1 MDGKTDLQRGK
12 RGVYYRCEYLSER
25 VFFVQNITFQ
35 QLQAFFAVAETLNLS
50 ETANQLYVSQPA
62 LILLQSPQDAT
73 RLVGEDAVFSVS
85 VSGGV
90 QPYTYQWYVIP
101 GTRGESNVFASA
113 IAEEGTPVAGA
124 VSSQLT
130 VTASIELNGNQ
141 YYCVIQDDIGQKV
154 VSEAARLD
162 VVKPAPQTGDQFP
175 LLPLLAMLLGC
186 GTILVF
192 GYLLGKNKFLGNRR

>member
-1 MDGKTDLQRGK
+1 MPHAWVPRI
-12 RGVYYRCEYLSER
+12 RW
-25 VFFVQNITFQ
+25 
-35 QLQAFFAVAETLNLS
+35 
-50 ETANQLYVSQPA
+50 VSAYP
-62 LILLQSPQDAT
+62 
-73 RLVGEDAVFSVS
+73 

-101 GTRGESNVFASA
+101 GTRGESSVFASA

-154 VSEAARLD
+154 VSEAAEAGCGQACAADRGRPSSRS
-162 VVKPAPQTGDQFP
+162 V
-175 LLPLLAMLLGC
+175 PLLAMLLGC